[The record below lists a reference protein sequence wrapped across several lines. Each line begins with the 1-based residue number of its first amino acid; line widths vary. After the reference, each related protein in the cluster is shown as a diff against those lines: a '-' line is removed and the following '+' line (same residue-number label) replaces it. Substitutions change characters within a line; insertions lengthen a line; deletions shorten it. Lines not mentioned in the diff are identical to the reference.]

1 MSSPP
6 QKANRR
12 APQASA
18 PPTLSH
24 TPASSATAAASAAA
38 SATASATPMQATPSS
53 LRSPTVSQPFIYPMR
68 SAVSIKPLKND
79 LSTSH
84 PPDAPISAAKSA
96 SRPASAEGPKS
107 SPTKFPTFKPPPSA
121 PHASH
126 QAHHPEEVHNA
137 TDPATAD
144 ITVPVNKDESLCDH
158 PEHLTTT
165 RFEHVKTDE
174 GHMILTGRGGK
185 LARCEDEP
193 IHIPGAIQSFGCM
206 IVVRISPDGE
216 MLVRQASENS
226 AAILGMS
233 PSYLFSLPTFLDL
246 FDDDQADLLWDNI
259 DTLDQSSQD
268 LAESGPTVFQ
278 LRGYD
283 MASYDERVSRG
294 VQRNRWNAW
303 CGAHIPDRRNDGQA
317 ELTVVLEF
325 ELVDD
330 LTNPISTS
338 SPPAT
343 PLDDRESHS
352 GNGPG
357 LGLAA
362 GWIRP
367 GQPTSSRQ
375 DSSPVTIGTVLS
387 SSNAS
392 SVGPRAGLE
401 GLAYTPSPN
410 ELHESTHT
418 IHKPLKALSR
428 MRRNA
433 EIKSQTRS
441 RRPAVLPNAG
451 GADGTGGILDLFGIL
466 SQVNDQLAAQS
477 DLNEFLKVLVGII
490 RDITLFSRVM
500 IYQFDEAWNGQ
511 VVCELVDWNDSHDL
525 YRGLHFP
532 ATDIPA
538 QARAL
543 YKINKVR
550 LLYDRD
556 QPTARM
562 ICRDQADLDFPVD
575 MTHAFIRAMSP
586 IHIKYLTNMGVR
598 SSMSVSIT
606 AFGELWGLI
615 SLHNYGAHGKRVS
628 FPIRQLLRL
637 IGESVSSN
645 IERLSYT
652 RRLSAR
658 KLINTL
664 PTDQNPS
671 GYIIS
676 NAEDLLTLF
685 DADYGVIAVGN
696 EAKILGPLNASQE
709 VLAVTEFLRLKKFEH
724 LVTSQDVHRDFP
736 DMVLSTGLHVIA
748 GLLVVP
754 LSGSG
759 VDFIAFLRK
768 AQLRHVNWAGKPFK
782 EGKEG
787 EAILEPRKSFK
798 VWSETVE
805 GTCRAWK
812 DEELETASVLCLV
825 YGKFISVWRQRE
837 QALHYNQLNRLLL
850 SNASHEV
857 RTPLNHIINYLEL
870 ALDSKLD
877 EDTRENLSKS
887 HLASKSLLFVIN
899 DLLDLTKQEIGN
911 ELFLQE
917 PFDLAATVRE
927 AVEMHE
933 WEAKRRKID
942 FSVTT
947 NPDVCLVL
955 GDKNRVRQ
963 VITNTVTNSVK
974 YTRAGQIIV
983 SMRKRNEDE
992 READLP
998 DGCDMEVELVV
1009 SDTGEGIPQEKLE
1022 VIFREFEQV
1031 ESVIAQPG
1039 RQDLS
1044 EPEGSEA
1051 SLLRT
1056 EPSDSGLGLGL
1067 AIVARVVKN
1076 LGGQL
1081 RVDSQVGEGTSFTY
1095 YIPFCSAE
1103 TTTPTEMPPIG
1114 SSGGSGTKRSS
1125 DTISMRRSTSMGSGS
1140 ASSAGRSEIDSL
1152 VEAIQ
1157 QSVLRDQATS
1167 EDVVARR
1174 RTAEGVSPG
1183 LIHGSKIVSAGSI
1196 HRPEYA
1202 AQRTRSFDSGSHP
1215 VEGSGIPV
1223 RSVKINP
1230 QALDANDRAD
1240 RRPAS
1245 SSAFLL
1251 SATTHARPVK
1261 PSHTSAAES
1270 FKAEV
1275 EQRFRDK
1282 VPQLAQATLPVDASK
1297 LRSCQMADK
1306 EATVS
1311 PTTRAKSGVEAPQ
1324 NEAVSPDCGDVRMA
1338 KRSSD
1343 ERRGSSSSSVA
1354 KRRLAVMRG
1363 LHKAPGGRG
1372 EKIAPLRV
1380 LVVEDDPINRMILK
1394 KRLGLDGHTTL
1405 LAVNGEEGVRQ
1416 FEQDAKEIDVIL
1428 MDLQMPICNGQEAC
1442 IRIRDLEHKW
1452 AERGEQADRP
1462 ASQILNGRVPILAV
1476 SATLVPQM
1484 RQEMVDIGMDGWL
1497 LKPIDFARLG
1507 ALLKGLLHPED
1518 RVANH
1523 WRSGYV
1529 WEKGG
1534 WLSEPA
1540 QRSVLVAP
1548 SAVSEMIGHSSSNA
1562 SNANPLSPPL
1572 SSPSA

>member
-1 MSSPP
+1 MGQMKVPGNEE
-6 QKANRR
+6 KD
-12 APQASA
+12 
-18 PPTLSH
+18 
-24 TPASSATAAASAAA
+24 
-38 SATASATPMQATPSS
+38 
-53 LRSPTVSQPFIYPMR
+53 LR
-68 SAVSIKPLKND
+68 
-79 LSTSH
+79 
-84 PPDAPISAAKSA
+84 
-96 SRPASAEGPKS
+96 
-107 SPTKFPTFKPPPSA
+107 
-121 PHASH
+121 
-126 QAHHPEEVHNA
+126 
-137 TDPATAD
+137 
-144 ITVPVNKDESLCDH
+144 DH
-158 PEHLTTT
+158 LEQLTTT
-165 RFEHVKTDE
+165 RFEYVKTAE

-193 IHIPGAIQSFGCM
+193 IHIPGAVQSFGCM
-206 IVVRISPDGE
+206 IVVRISPEGE
-216 MLVRQASENS
+216 MVVRQASENS
-226 AAILGMS
+226 TEILGLS
-233 PSYLFSLPTFLDL
+233 PPYLFSLPTFLDIL
-246 FDDDQADLLWDNI
+246 DDEQADLLWDNI
-259 DTLDQSSQD
+259 DSLDQSSQD
-268 LAESGPTVFQ
+268 LAETGPCVFQ
-278 LRGYD
+278 LRGYN
-283 MASYDERVSRG
+283 MANYDERVKNG
-294 VQRNRWNAW
+294 AQRIPWNAW
-303 CGAHIPDRRNDGQA
+303 CGAHIPDRRNDGEG
-317 ELTVVLEF
+317 ELTVILEF

-330 LTNPISTS
+330 VTNPISTF
-338 SPPAT
+338 SPPTT
-343 PLDDRESHS
+343 PINDIDKETH
-352 GNGPG
+352 GGPG

-362 GWIRP
+362 GWAGP
-367 GQPTSSRQ
+367 HASTNSASGSQ
-375 DSSPVTIGTVLS
+375 SPSISIGTVHSSGS
-387 SSNAS
+387 SSTTLRDK
-392 SVGPRAGLE
+392 GPGSGLE
-401 GLAYTPSPN
+401 GLAYTPSPD
-410 ELHESTHT
+410 ELRESTLAV
-418 IHKPLKALSR
+418 HKPLKALSR

-433 EIKSQTRS
+433 ETKQQTRS
-441 RRPAVLPNAG
+441 RRPAVLPSTGGGDGAG
-451 GADGTGGILDLFGIL
+451 GMLDLFGIL
-466 SQVNDQLAAQS
+466 SQVNDQLSAQK
-477 DLNEFLKVLVGII
+477 DLNEFLKVLVGIV

-556 QPTARM
+556 QPTSR
-562 ICRDQADLDFPVD
+562 IVCRDQADLDFPVD

-586 IHIKYLTNMGVR
+586 IHIKYLANMGVR

-685 DADYGVIAVGN
+685 DADYGVIAIGN

-709 VLAVTEFLRLKKFEH
+709 VLAVTEYLRLKKFEH
-724 LVTSQDVHRDFP
+724 LVTSQDVRRDFP
-736 DMVLSTGLHVIA
+736 DMVTHTGLHVIA
-748 GLLVVP
+748 GLLLVP

-768 AQLRHVNWAGKPFK
+768 TQLRHVNWAGKPFK
-782 EGKEG
+782 DGKEG
-787 EAILEPRKSFK
+787 QAALEPRKSFK

-877 EDTRENLSKS
+877 DDTRENLSKS
-887 HLASKSLLFVIN
+887 HMASKSLLFVIN

-942 FSVTT
+942 FQVSTQ
-947 NPDVCLVL
+947 PEVCLVL

-974 YTRAGQIIV
+974 YTREGQITV
-983 SMRKRNEDE
+983 SMRKLAEDE
-992 READLP
+992 RESELP
-998 DGCDMEVELVV
+998 PGCDMEVELTVK
-1009 SDTGEGIPQEKLE
+1009 DTGEGIPQEKLE

-1039 RQDLS
+1039 RQDAA
-1044 EPEGSEA
+1044 EAEGSEVS
-1051 SLLRT
+1051 SLVRT
-1056 EPSDSGLGLGL
+1056 DQSDSGLGLGL

-1081 RVDSQVGEGTSFTY
+1081 RVDSLVGEGTTFTY

-1103 TTTPTEMPPIG
+1103 STTPTEMPPVG
-1114 SSGGSGTKRSS
+1114 SVGASGGGSGGSATKRSS
-1125 DTISMRRSTSMGSGS
+1125 DTVSMRRSNSIGSGS

-1152 VEAIQ
+1152 VEAIGQ
-1157 QSVLRDQATS
+1157 PVLRDQGHIEDATQQ
-1167 EDVVARR
+1167 RR
-1174 RTAEGVSPG
+1174 NAEGASPSVSNGP
-1183 LIHGSKIVSAGSI
+1183 KNVSAG
-1196 HRPEYA
+1196 RPA
-1202 AQRTRSFDSGSHP
+1202 ISSRRSHSFDSGSHF
-1215 VEGSGIPV
+1215 VEGSGVPV
-1223 RSVKINP
+1223 RSVKIDP
-1230 QALDANDRAD
+1230 QGLDMNDRAD
-1240 RRPAS
+1240 RRPQT
-1245 SSAFLL
+1245 SAFLS
-1251 SATTHARPVK
+1251 SATATARPAR
-1261 PSHTSAAES
+1261 HDMSAAQS

-1275 EQRFRDK
+1275 EHRARENI
-1282 VPQLAQATLPVDASK
+1282 PHLAADSLPLQSRQHSSAGPDGAS
-1297 LRSCQMADK
+1297 
-1306 EATVS
+1306 TPVS
-1311 PTTRAKSGVEAPQ
+1311 PRTPAKDNLKTPPAEPR
-1324 NEAVSPDCGDVRMA
+1324 SPDSEDLQNSPQPSG
-1338 KRSSD
+1338 
-1343 ERRGSSSSSVA
+1343 ERRASSSSNAA
-1354 KRRLAVMRG
+1354 KRRMAVMRG
-1363 LHKAPGGRG
+1363 LHKTPGPRS

-1442 IRIRDLEHKW
+1442 IRIRELEKKW
-1452 AERGEQADRP
+1452 EETGEKADRP
-1462 ASQILNGRVPILAV
+1462 ASQVLNGRVPILAV

-1484 RQEMVDIGMDGWL
+1484 RKEMVDIGMDGWI
-1497 LKPIDFARLG
+1497 LKPIDVARLS

-1523 WRSGYV
+1523 WKPGYV

-1540 QRSVLVAP
+1540 QRSVPVVTGSI
-1548 SAVSEMIGHSSSNA
+1548 SAATASA
-1562 SNANPLSPPL
+1562 SNATANDANTAETPSSDDLST
-1572 SSPSA
+1572 PSA

>member
-6 QKANRR
+6 NR
-12 APQASA
+12 AMPPSA
-18 PPTLSH
+18 PPLASYS
-24 TPASSATAAASAAA
+24 SSANASNQ
-38 SATASATPMQATPSS
+38 SPS
-53 LRSPTVSQPFIYPMR
+53 LTRSPTVSQPFIYPMR
-68 SAVSIKPLKND
+68 SAVSLKQPQREG
-79 LSTSH
+79 STSQDRAE
-84 PPDAPISAAKSA
+84 PTTPSALASP
-96 SRPASAEGPKS
+96 SRPPSADGPKS
-107 SPTKFPTFKPPPSA
+107 SASDIIHEGRNRPEDVDR
-121 PHASH
+121 HADRAMA
-126 QAHHPEEVHNA
+126 QMK
-137 TDPATAD
+137 
-144 ITVPVNKDESLCDH
+144 VPGNQEMDLRDH
-158 PEHLTTT
+158 LEQLTST
-165 RFEHVKTDE
+165 RFEYVKTAE
-174 GHMILTGRGGK
+174 GHMILTGRRGK

-193 IHIPGAIQSFGCM
+193 IHTPGAVQSFGCM
-206 IVVRISPDGE
+206 IVVRISPQGE
-216 MLVRQASENS
+216 MVVRQASENS
-226 AAILGMS
+226 SDILGVS
-233 PSYLFSLPTFLDL
+233 PLYLFSLPTFLDIL
-246 FDDDQADLLWDNI
+246 DEDQADLLWDNI
-259 DTLDQSSQD
+259 DSLDQSSQD
-268 LAESGPTVFQ
+268 LAETGPTVFQ
-278 LRGYD
+278 LSGYN
-283 MASYDERVSRG
+283 MARYDQRVAKG
-294 VQRNRWNAW
+294 AQRTSWNAW
-303 CGAHIPDRRNDGQA
+303 CGAHIPDRRNDAEG
-317 ELTVVLEF
+317 ELTVILEF

-330 LTNPISTS
+330 LQNPISTFSPPS
-338 SPPAT
+338 SPAADPDCSNGRITQQQSDSTASGAESPSISIAT
-343 PLDDRESHS
+343 LHS
-352 GNGPG
+352 SG
-357 LGLAA
+357 
-362 GWIRP
+362 
-367 GQPTSSRQ
+367 
-375 DSSPVTIGTVLS
+375 S
-387 SSNAS
+387 SSTTLRDI
-392 SVGPRAGLE
+392 GPRAGLD
-401 GLAYTPSPN
+401 GLASTPSPE
-410 ELHESTHT
+410 ELRESTLA

-433 EIKSQTRS
+433 ETKSRMRS
-441 RRPAVLPNAG
+441 RRPAVLPSTG
-451 GADGTGGILDLFGIL
+451 GGDGTGGMIDMFGIL
-466 SQVNDQLAAQS
+466 SQVNDQLAAQK
-477 DLNEFLKVLVGII
+477 DLNEFLKVLVGIV
-490 RDITLFSRVM
+490 RDVTLFSRVM

-511 VVCELVDWNDSHDL
+511 VVSELVDWNDSHDL

-562 ICRDQADLDFPVD
+562 VCRDQADLDFPLD

-586 IHIKYLTNMGVR
+586 IHIKYLANMGVR

-628 FPIRQLLRL
+628 FPIRQLMRL

-685 DADYGVIAVGN
+685 DADYGVIAIGN

-709 VLAVTEFLRLKKFEH
+709 VLAVTEYLRLKKFEH
-724 LVTSQDVHRDFP
+724 LITSQDVRRDFP

-748 GLLVVP
+748 GLLLVP

-787 EAILEPRKSFK
+787 QAALEPRKSFK
-798 VWSETVE
+798 IWSETVE

-877 EDTRENLSKS
+877 DDTRENLSKS
-887 HLASKSLLFVIN
+887 HVASKSLLFVIN
-899 DLLDLTKQEIGN
+899 DLLDLTKQEIGQ

-942 FSVTT
+942 FTVTT
-947 NPDVCLVL
+947 EPQVCLVL

-974 YTRAGQIIV
+974 YTREGQITV
-983 SMRKRNEDE
+983 SMRKRSEEE
-992 READLP
+992 RDTDLP
-998 DGCDMEVELVV
+998 PSCDMEVELMVK
-1009 SDTGEGIPQEKLE
+1009 DTGEGIPQEKLE

-1039 RQDLS
+1039 RQDPTV
-1044 EPEGSEA
+1044 EVEGSEA
-1051 SLLRT
+1051 SSIIRT
-1056 EPSDSGLGLGL
+1056 DQSDSGLGLGL

-1081 RVDSQVGEGTSFTY
+1081 RVDSLVSEGTTFTY
-1095 YIPFCSAE
+1095 YIPFYSAE
-1103 TTTPTEMPPIG
+1103 TTTPTEVPPRG
-1114 SSGGSGTKRSS
+1114 GGSGGNATKRGS
-1125 DTISMRRSTSMGSGS
+1125 DTISMRRSSSVDSGS
-1140 ASSAGRSEIDSL
+1140 ASSAAGKSEIESL

-1157 QSVLRDQATS
+1157 QPVLRDQGYIEEATQQ
-1167 EDVVARR
+1167 RR
-1174 RTAEGVSPG
+1174 NADSVSPVLSDG
-1183 LIHGSKIVSAGSI
+1183 LKNVTVGHS
-1196 HRPEYA
+1196 RPGMPSN
-1202 AQRTRSFDSGSHP
+1202 RSHSFDSGSHP
-1215 VEGSGIPV
+1215 VEGSGVPV
-1223 RSVKINP
+1223 RSVKIEP
-1230 QALDANDRAD
+1230 QCLDVNDRAN
-1240 RRPAS
+1240 RRPS
-1245 SSAFLL
+1245 RSAYTA
-1251 SATTHARPVK
+1251 SATTSARPIRN
-1261 PSHTSAAES
+1261 STSAAES

-1275 EQRFRDK
+1275 EQRARQN
-1282 VPQLAQATLPVDASK
+1282 VPQLANDALPLNSRQQSSEVTQGAQPASAS
-1297 LRSCQMADK
+1297 LSI
-1306 EATVS
+1306 S
-1311 PTTRAKSGVEAPQ
+1311 PRTPAKDHLKTPPSA
-1324 NEAVSPDCGDVRMA
+1324 AHSPDAEDPHSPSHAR
-1338 KRSSD
+1338 
-1343 ERRGSSSSSVA
+1343 ERRTSSSSNAA
-1354 KRRLAVMRG
+1354 KRRMAVMRG
-1363 LHKAPGGRG
+1363 LHKTPNHRA
-1372 EKIAPLRV
+1372 EMIAPLRV

-1405 LAVNGEEGVRQ
+1405 FAVNGEEGVRQ

-1442 IRIRDLEHKW
+1442 IRIRELEKKW
-1452 AERGEQADRP
+1452 AESGEYADRP
-1462 ASQILNGRVPILAV
+1462 ASHVLNGRVPILAV

-1484 RQEMVDIGMDGWL
+1484 REEMVDIGMDGWI
-1497 LKPIDFARLG
+1497 LKPIDFARLS

-1523 WRSGYV
+1523 WKQGYV

-1540 QRSVLVAP
+1540 QRSVPISTASISAATASA
-1548 SAVSEMIGHSSSNA
+1548 SAVTQNHNNNINNNNNNESSNQPVPP
-1562 SNANPLSPPL
+1562 SEPLSPP
-1572 SSPSA
+1572 SA

>member
-1 MSSPP
+1 
-6 QKANRR
+6 
-12 APQASA
+12 
-18 PPTLSH
+18 
-24 TPASSATAAASAAA
+24 
-38 SATASATPMQATPSS
+38 MQATPSS
-53 LRSPTVSQPFIYPMR
+53 VRSPTVSQPFIYPMR
-68 SAVSIKPLKND
+68 SAVSIKQPKAEVP
-79 LSTSH
+79 SSSQ
-84 PPDAPISAAKSA
+84 PPDPAIPTARIA
-96 SRPASAEGPKS
+96 SRPASADSTKS
-107 SPTKFPTFKPPPSA
+107 PPSN
-121 PHASH
+121 PDIIHEGRNR
-126 QAHHPEEVHNA
+126 PEDV
-137 TDPATAD
+137 DKDAD
-144 ITVPVNKDESLCDH
+144 RAMAQMKVPGNEDVDLRDH
-158 PEHLTTT
+158 LEQLTTT
-165 RFEHVKTDE
+165 RFEYVKTDE

-193 IHIPGAIQSFGCM
+193 IHIPGAVQSFGCM
-206 IVVRISPDGE
+206 VVVRISPDGE
-216 MLVRQASENS
+216 MIVRQASENS
-226 AAILGMS
+226 IDILGVS
-233 PSYLFSLPTFLDL
+233 PSYLFSLPTFLDIL
-246 FDDDQADLLWDNI
+246 DEDQADLLWDNI
-259 DTLDQSSQD
+259 DSLDQSSQD

-278 LRGYD
+278 LRGYN
-283 MASYDERVSRG
+283 MAGYDERIAQGS
-294 VQRNRWNAW
+294 QRSRWNAW
-303 CGAHIPDRRNDGQA
+303 CGAHIPDRRNDGEG

-330 LTNPISTS
+330 LDNPISTF
-338 SPPAT
+338 SPPTT
-343 PLDDRESHS
+343 PLDDRDRES

-362 GWIRP
+362 GWNRP
-367 GQPTSSRQ
+367 AAAASSGAE
-375 DSSPVTIGTVLS
+375 SPSISIGTLYS
-387 SSNAS
+387 SSS
-392 SVGPRAGLE
+392 SSTSATARDAGPRRGLE
-401 GLAYTPSPN
+401 GLAYTPSQD
-410 ELHESTHT
+410 ELRESTHAV
-418 IHKPLKALSR
+418 HKPLKALSR

-441 RRPAVLPNAG
+441 RRPAVLPSAG
-451 GADGTGGILDLFGIL
+451 GGDGTGGMLDLFGIL
-466 SQVNDQLAAQS
+466 SQVNDQLAAQK

-556 QPTARM
+556 SPTARM
-562 ICRDQADLDFPVD
+562 VCRDQADLDFPVD
-575 MTHAFIRAMSP
+575 MTHALIRAMSP
-586 IHIKYLTNMGVR
+586 IHIKYLANMGVR

-709 VLAVTEFLRLKKFEH
+709 VLAVTEYLRLKKFEH
-724 LVTSQDVHRDFP
+724 LVTSQDVRRDFP

-787 EAILEPRKSFK
+787 DAALEPRKSFK

-877 EDTRENLSKS
+877 DDTRENLSKS
-887 HLASKSLLFVIN
+887 HIASKSLLFVIN

-911 ELFLQE
+911 ELLLQE

-942 FSVTT
+942 FSVSTD
-947 NPDVCLVL
+947 PEVCMVL

-974 YTRAGQIIV
+974 YTREGQITV
-983 SMRKRNEDE
+983 TMRKRSDDE

-998 DGCDMEVELVV
+998 PGCDMEVELVV
-1009 SDTGEGIPQEKLE
+1009 GDTGEGIPQEKLE

-1039 RQDLS
+1039 RQDAL
-1044 EPEGSEA
+1044 EPEGSES
-1051 SLLRT
+1051 SLVRT
-1056 EPSDSGLGLGL
+1056 EPSDGGLGLGL

-1081 RVDSQVGEGTSFTY
+1081 RVDSQVGEGTTFTY

-1103 TTTPTEMPPIG
+1103 TTTPTEMPAVAG
-1114 SSGGSGTKRSS
+1114 SGASGTKRSS
-1125 DTISMRRSTSMGSGS
+1125 DTVSMRRSASIGSGS
-1140 ASSAGRSEIDSL
+1140 ASSAGKSEIDSL

-1157 QSVLRDQATS
+1157 QPVLRDQGVIEDATQQRRNADGTS
-1167 EDVVARR
+1167 PIYNGPRNVAAGPR
-1174 RTAEGVSPG
+1174 PG
-1183 LIHGSKIVSAGSI
+1183 IAS
-1196 HRPEYA
+1196 
-1202 AQRTRSFDSGSHP
+1202 QRTRSFDSGSHF

-1223 RSVKINP
+1223 RSVKIDP
-1230 QALDANDRAD
+1230 QALDVNDRAD
-1240 RRPAS
+1240 RRPPAT
-1245 SSAFLL
+1245 SAFMS
-1251 SATTHARPVK
+1251 SATTHARPARS
-1261 PSHTSAAES
+1261 SHTSDAES

-1275 EQRFRDK
+1275 EQRARENVPTLDQDTFR
-1282 VPQLAQATLPVDASK
+1282 LNAGK
-1297 LRSCQMADK
+1297 LRSGQSGAAATTTAAYDNESSDSPVSPRTVAKDDASASHTEATTPESDDTQNANHK
-1306 EATVS
+1306 EA
-1311 PTTRAKSGVEAPQ
+1311 
-1324 NEAVSPDCGDVRMA
+1324 
-1338 KRSSD
+1338 
-1343 ERRGSSSSSVA
+1343 RRGSSSSTA
-1354 KRRLAVMRG
+1354 ARRRMAVMRG
-1363 LHKAPGGRG
+1363 LHKAPGGRSG

-1394 KRLGLDGHTTL
+1394 KRLSIDGHTTL

-1442 IRIRDLEHKW
+1442 IRIRELERKW
-1452 AERGEQADRP
+1452 AEAGERADRP
-1462 ASQILNGRVPILAV
+1462 ASQVLNGRVPILAV

-1518 RVANH
+1518 RAANH
-1523 WRSGYV
+1523 WRQGYV

-1540 QRSVLVAP
+1540 QRDVVVAVGGQEVSEP
-1548 SAVSEMIGHSSSNA
+1548 SA
-1562 SNANPLSPPL
+1562 
-1572 SSPSA
+1572 

>member
-1 MSSPP
+1 
-6 QKANRR
+6 
-12 APQASA
+12 
-18 PPTLSH
+18 
-24 TPASSATAAASAAA
+24 
-38 SATASATPMQATPSS
+38 
-53 LRSPTVSQPFIYPMR
+53 MR
-68 SAVSIKPLKND
+68 SAVSLKQPLREANTTHD
-79 LSTSH
+79 LADTPALGAAATATAAATAAAAATS
-84 PPDAPISAAKSA
+84 
-96 SRPASAEGPKS
+96 R
-107 SPTKFPTFKPPPSA
+107 PPSA
-121 PHASH
+121 DGPKLPTPKTDIIHDGRNRPQDVDKAADRAMG
-126 QAHHPEEVHNA
+126 QMKVPGNEE
-137 TDPATAD
+137 
-144 ITVPVNKDESLCDH
+144 KDLRDH
-158 PEHLTTT
+158 LEQLTTT
-165 RFEHVKTDE
+165 RFEYVKTAE

-193 IHIPGAIQSFGCM
+193 IHIPGAVQSFGCM

-216 MLVRQASENS
+216 MVVRQASENS
-226 AAILGMS
+226 ADILGLS
-233 PSYLFSLPTFLDL
+233 PPYLFSLPTFLDVL
-246 FDDDQADLLWDNI
+246 DDDQADLLWDNI
-259 DTLDQSSQD
+259 DSLDQSSQD
-268 LAESGPTVFQ
+268 LAETGPTVFQ

-283 MASYDERVSRG
+283 MASYDERLSQG
-294 VQRNRWNAW
+294 VQRKRWNAW
-303 CGAHIPDRRNDGQA
+303 CGAHIPDRRNDGDG
-317 ELTVVLEF
+317 ELTVILEF

-330 LTNPISTS
+330 VANPISTF
-338 SPPAT
+338 SPPTT
-343 PLDDRESHS
+343 PIDDASSS
-352 GNGPG
+352 GGPG

-362 GWIRP
+362 GWDRS
-367 GQPTSSRQ
+367 QKSSSASR
-375 DSSPVTIGTVLS
+375 SESPSVSIGTVPSSAS
-387 SSNAS
+387 SSS
-392 SVGPRAGLE
+392 TMRDPGPRSGLE
-401 GLAYTPSPN
+401 GLAYTPTPE
-410 ELHESTHT
+410 ELRESTLAV
-418 IHKPLKALSR
+418 HKPLKALSR

-433 EIKSQTRS
+433 EAGQQTRS
-441 RRPAVLPNAG
+441 RRPAVLPSTG
-451 GADGTGGILDLFGIL
+451 GGDGTGGMLDMFGIL
-466 SQVNDQLAAQS
+466 SQVNDQLAAQK
-477 DLNEFLKVLVGII
+477 DLNEFLKVLVGIV

-500 IYQFDEAWNGQ
+500 IYQFDENWNGQ

-562 ICRDQADLDFPVD
+562 VCRDQADLDFPVD

-586 IHIKYLTNMGVR
+586 IHIKYLGNMGVR

-628 FPIRQLLRL
+628 FPIRQLMRL

-685 DADYGVIAVGN
+685 DADYGVIAIGN

-709 VLAVTEFLRLKKFEH
+709 VLAVTEYLRLKKFEH
-724 LVTSQDVHRDFP
+724 LVTSQDVRRDFP
-736 DMVLSTGLHVIA
+736 DMVLSTGLQVIA
-748 GLLVVP
+748 GLLLVP

-787 EAILEPRKSFK
+787 DAALEPRKSFK

-877 EDTRENLSKS
+877 DDTRENLSKS
-887 HLASKSLLFVIN
+887 HMASKSLLFVIN

-947 NPDVCLVL
+947 DPEVCLVL

-974 YTRAGQIIV
+974 YTREGQIAI
-983 SMRKRNEDE
+983 SMRKRPEEE
-992 READLP
+992 REGDLP
-998 DGCDMEVELVV
+998 PGCDMEVELMVK
-1009 SDTGEGIPQEKLE
+1009 DTGEGIPQEKLE

-1039 RQDLS
+1039 RQDAV

-1051 SLLRT
+1051 SSLVRT
-1056 EPSDSGLGLGL
+1056 DQSDTGLGLGL

-1081 RVDSQVGEGTSFTY
+1081 RVDSLVNEGTTFTY

-1103 TTTPTEMPPIG
+1103 TTTPTEMPPPTG
-1114 SSGGSGTKRSS
+1114 SGGSGTKRGS
-1125 DTISMRRSTSMGSGS
+1125 DTISMRRSNSIGSGS
-1140 ASSAGRSEIDSL
+1140 ASSAGKSEIDSL

-1157 QSVLRDQATS
+1157 QPFLRDQGHI
-1167 EDVVARR
+1167 EDVTQQRR
-1174 RTAEGVSPG
+1174 NAEGFSPG
-1183 LIHGSKIVSAGSI
+1183 VSGGPKNVSAASSRPGMPS
-1196 HRPEYA
+1196 HRSH
-1202 AQRTRSFDSGSHP
+1202 SFDSGSHP
-1215 VEGSGIPV
+1215 VEGSGVPV
-1223 RSVKINP
+1223 RSVKIDP

-1240 RRPAS
+1240 RRPS
-1245 SSAFLL
+1245 GSAFLQ
-1251 SATTHARPVK
+1251 SATTHARAPR
-1261 PSHTSAAES
+1261 HTMSAAES

-1275 EQRFRDK
+1275 EHRAREN
-1282 VPQLAQATLPVDASK
+1282 VPHLAQEALPLNSRSQSSSGGADAGSVP
-1297 LRSCQMADK
+1297 
-1306 EATVS
+1306 VS
-1311 PTTRAKSGVEAPQ
+1311 PGTPARGSLHVPPTDAQSPGSDDLQ
-1324 NEAVSPDCGDVRMA
+1324 NMPHTS
-1338 KRSSD
+1338 
-1343 ERRGSSSSSVA
+1343 ERRASSSSNAA
-1354 KRRLAVMRG
+1354 KRRMAVIRG
-1363 LHKAPGGRG
+1363 LHKAPTKSS

-1442 IRIRDLEHKW
+1442 IRIRELEKKW
-1452 AERGEQADRP
+1452 AEAGEQADRP
-1462 ASQILNGRVPILAV
+1462 ASQVLNGRVPILAV

-1484 RQEMVDIGMDGWL
+1484 RKEMVDIGMDGWI
-1497 LKPIDFARLG
+1497 LKPIDFARLS

-1518 RVANH
+1518 RIANH
-1523 WRSGYV
+1523 WKQGYV

-1540 QRSVLVAP
+1540 QRSVPVTSASVAGVKADASASAATANNLSSSAEQSTPQSEAVSTP
-1548 SAVSEMIGHSSSNA
+1548 SA
-1562 SNANPLSPPL
+1562 
-1572 SSPSA
+1572 

>member
-1 MSSPP
+1 
-6 QKANRR
+6 
-12 APQASA
+12 
-18 PPTLSH
+18 
-24 TPASSATAAASAAA
+24 
-38 SATASATPMQATPSS
+38 
-53 LRSPTVSQPFIYPMR
+53 MR
-68 SAVSIKPLKND
+68 SAVSLKQPNRD
-79 LSTSH
+79 ASTSQ
-84 PPDAPISAAKSA
+84 PPDSAALGAPPSRTSRSNSA
-96 SRPASAEGPKS
+96 DGPKPPDS
-107 SPTKFPTFKPPPSA
+107 KPDIIYEGRGRPEDVDK
-121 PHASH
+121 HADRAIG
-126 QAHHPEEVHNA
+126 QMK
-137 TDPATAD
+137 
-144 ITVPVNKDESLCDH
+144 VPGDEQKDLRDH
-158 PEHLTTT
+158 LEQLTTT
-165 RFEHVKTDE
+165 RFEYVKTAE

-193 IHIPGAIQSFGCM
+193 IHIPGAVQSFGCM
-206 IVVRISPDGE
+206 IVVRISPEGE
-216 MLVRQASENS
+216 MVVRQASEN
-226 AAILGMS
+226 AGDILGVS
-233 PSYLFSLPTFLDL
+233 PSYLFSLPTFLDIL
-246 FDDDQADLLWDNI
+246 DDQQAELLWDTI
-259 DTLDQSSQD
+259 DSLDQSSQD
-268 LAESGPTVFQ
+268 LAETGPSVFQ
-278 LRGYD
+278 LSGYD
-283 MASYDERVSRG
+283 MASYDERVVKG
-294 VQRNRWNAW
+294 AQRSQWTAW
-303 CGAHIPDRRNDGQA
+303 CGAHIPDRRNDGEG
-317 ELTVVLEF
+317 ELTVILEF
-325 ELVDD
+325 ELVVDEA
-330 LTNPISTS
+330 NPISTFS
-338 SPPAT
+338 PAT
-343 PLDDRESHS
+343 TPYDDRHREPT
-352 GNGPG
+352 GGPG
-357 LGLAA
+357 LGIAA
-362 GWIRP
+362 GLSRP
-367 GQPTSSRQ
+367 SH
-375 DSSPVTIGTVLS
+375 DSDPNSGAESPSISIGTVHSGNS
-387 SSNAS
+387 SSATLRD
-392 SVGPRAGLE
+392 PRAGLD
-401 GLAYTPSPN
+401 GLAYTPSAQ
-410 ELHESTHT
+410 ELRESTHAV
-418 IHKPLKALSR
+418 HKPLKALTR
-428 MRRNA
+428 MRRSA
-433 EIKSQTRS
+433 DTRSQARS
-441 RRPAVLPNAG
+441 RRPAVLPGTGAG
-451 GADGTGGILDLFGIL
+451 DGTAGMLDMFGIL
-466 SQVNDQLAAQS
+466 SQVNDQLAAQT
-477 DLNEFLKVLVGII
+477 DLNEFLKVLVGIV

-562 ICRDQADLDFPVD
+562 VCRDQADLDFPVD

-586 IHIKYLTNMGVR
+586 IHIKYLGNMGVR
-598 SSMSVSIT
+598 SSMSVSLT

-628 FPIRQLLRL
+628 FPIRQLMRL

-645 IERLSYT
+645 LERLSYT

-685 DADYGVIAVGN
+685 DADYGVIAIGN

-709 VLAVTEFLRLKKFEH
+709 VLAVTEYLRLKKFEH
-724 LVTSQDVHRDFP
+724 LVTSQDVRRDFP
-736 DMVLSTGLHVIA
+736 DMLLSTGLHVIA

-782 EGKEG
+782 ENMEG
-787 EAILEPRKSFK
+787 EAALEPRKSFK
-798 VWSETVE
+798 VWSEIVE

-947 NPDVCLVL
+947 DPELCLVL

-974 YTRAGQIIV
+974 YTREGQIIV

-998 DGCDMEVELVV
+998 PNCDMEVELVV
-1009 SDTGEGIPQEKLE
+1009 SDTGEGMTTEKLE

-1039 RQDLS
+1039 RQDQI
-1044 EPEGSEA
+1044 EAEGSEA
-1051 SLLRT
+1051 SLVRT
-1056 EPSDSGLGLGL
+1056 DQSDSGLGLGL

-1081 RVDSQVGEGTSFTY
+1081 RVDSQVGHGTTFTY

-1103 TTTPTEMPPIG
+1103 STTPTEVPAPTATTNG
-1114 SSGGSGTKRSS
+1114 APATKRSS
-1125 DTISMRRSTSMGSGS
+1125 DTVSMRRSNSIGSGS

-1157 QSVLRDQATS
+1157 QPVLRDQGHV
-1167 EDVVARR
+1167 EDVTQQR
-1174 RTAEGVSPG
+1174 RTAEGLSSGLTIGAKNVAAGQNRPG
-1183 LIHGSKIVSAGSI
+1183 MPSA
-1196 HRPEYA
+1196 
-1202 AQRTRSFDSGSHP
+1202 RTHSFDSGSHP

-1223 RSVKINP
+1223 RSVKIQP
-1230 QALDANDRAD
+1230 EALDAFDRAD
-1240 RRPAS
+1240 RRPATT
-1245 SSAFLL
+1245 SAFL
-1251 SATTHARPVK
+1251 SSSTTHARPAR
-1261 PSHTSAAES
+1261 SSNMSDAQS

-1275 EQRFRDK
+1275 EHRARAN
-1282 VPQLAQATLPVDASK
+1282 VPHLASDALPLHARQSCAGSANYKPSSPRTPGPGPSTSQAQAQEAHPQASSS
-1297 LRSCQMADK
+1297 LD
-1306 EATVS
+1306 
-1311 PTTRAKSGVEAPQ
+1311 APQ
-1324 NEAVSPDCGDVRMA
+1324 SDSPGSEDVSA
-1338 KRSSD
+1338 SD
-1343 ERRGSSSSSVA
+1343 RTSERRASSSSIAA
-1354 KRRLAVMRG
+1354 KRRMAVMRG
-1363 LHKAPGGRG
+1363 LHKSPGSRS
-1372 EKIAPLRV
+1372 EKISPLRV

-1394 KRLGLDGHTTL
+1394 KRLGLDGHTVL

-1442 IRIRDLEHKW
+1442 IRIRDLENQW
-1452 AERGEQADRP
+1452 AENGEQADRP
-1462 ASQILNGRVPILAV
+1462 AAQVLNGRVPILAV

-1484 RQEMVDIGMDGWL
+1484 RKEMVDIGMDGWI
-1497 LKPIDFARLG
+1497 LKPIDFARLSV
-1507 ALLKGLLHPED
+1507 LLKGLLHPED

-1523 WRSGYV
+1523 WKPGYV

-1540 QRSVLVAP
+1540 QRSVSVAASSFS
-1548 SAVSEMIGHSSSNA
+1548 SAKTASVTTENKTNSSSNQ
-1562 SNANPLSPPL
+1562 SWLPCETVN
-1572 SSPSA
+1572 SPSA

>member
-1 MSSPP
+1 MTSPP
-6 QKANRR
+6 ERVAL
-12 APQASA
+12 AA
-18 PPTLSH
+18 PPTANPSQ
-24 TPASSATAAASAAA
+24 SNAAFN
-38 SATASATPMQATPSS
+38 ATPSHT
-53 LRSPTVSQPFIYPMR
+53 RSPTVSKPFIYPMK
-68 SAVSIKPLKND
+68 SAVSLKQPHREGVA
-79 LSTSH
+79 SQEPM
-84 PPDAPISAAKSA
+84 PPCSPASVGGA
-96 SRPASAEGPKS
+96 SRPTSADGPKP
-107 SPTKFPTFKPPPSA
+107 PT
-121 PHASH
+121 
-126 QAHHPEEVHNA
+126 N
-137 TDPATAD
+137 D
-144 ITVPVNKDESLCDH
+144 ITHDGRNRPEDVDKEADDAMGRMKVPGNEDKDLRDH
-158 PEHLTTT
+158 LEQLTTT
-165 RFEHVKTDE
+165 RFEYVKTAE

-193 IHIPGAIQSFGCM
+193 IHIPGAVQSFGCM
-206 IVVRISPDGE
+206 LVVRISPDGD

-226 AAILGMS
+226 TQILGLS
-233 PSYLFSLPTFLDL
+233 PSYLFSLPTFLDVL
-246 FDDDQADLLWDNI
+246 DEDQADLLWDNI
-259 DTLDQSSQD
+259 DSLDQSSQD

-283 MASYDERVSRG
+283 MASYDERIKQG
-294 VQRNRWNAW
+294 AQRKLWSTW
-303 CGAHIPDRRNDGQA
+303 CGAHIPDRRKDGEG
-317 ELTVVLEF
+317 ELTVILEF

-330 LTNPISTS
+330 AKNPISTF
-338 SPPAT
+338 SPPTT
-343 PLDDRESHS
+343 PASEHDT
-352 GNGPG
+352 GAGPG

-362 GWIRP
+362 GWIP
-367 GQPTSSRQ
+367 SQPTSGSASGAQ
-375 DSSPVTIGTVLS
+375 SPPVSIATVRSNGTS
-387 SSNAS
+387 SSSTLRDIA
-392 SVGPRAGLE
+392 PRGLD
-401 GLAYTPSPN
+401 GLAYTPTPD
-410 ELHESTHT
+410 ELRESTLAV
-418 IHKPLKALSR
+418 HKPLKALSR

-433 EIKSQTRS
+433 EARQNTRS
-441 RRPAVLPNAG
+441 RRPAMLPSTAAGDGAG
-451 GADGTGGILDLFGIL
+451 GMVDMFGIL
-466 SQVNDQLAAQS
+466 SQVNDQLAAQK
-477 DLNEFLKVLVGII
+477 DLNEFLKVLVGIV

-556 QPTARM
+556 QPTSRM
-562 ICRDQADLDFPVD
+562 VCCDQADLDSPVD

-586 IHIKYLTNMGVR
+586 IHIKYLANMGVR

-709 VLAVTEFLRLKKFEH
+709 VLAVTEYLRLKKFQH
-724 LVTSQDVHRDFP
+724 LVTSQDVRRDFP

-782 EGKEG
+782 ESKEG
-787 EAILEPRKSFK
+787 DAILEPRKSFK

-805 GTCRAWK
+805 GTCRGWK

-877 EDTRENLSKS
+877 DDTRENLSKS
-887 HLASKSLLFVIN
+887 HMASKSLLFVIN

-911 ELFLQE
+911 ELLLQE

-947 NPDVCLVL
+947 DPEVCLVL

-974 YTRAGQIIV
+974 YTSEGQITV
-983 SMRKRNEDE
+983 SMRKRSEDE
-992 READLP
+992 RDSDLP
-998 DGCDMEVELVV
+998 PGCDTEVELMVR
-1009 SDTGEGIPQEKLE
+1009 DTGEGIPQEKLE

-1031 ESVIAQPG
+1031 ESVIALPG
-1039 RQDLS
+1039 RQESLES
-1044 EPEGSEA
+1044 EGSEA
-1051 SLLRT
+1051 DSLVRT
-1056 EPSDSGLGLGL
+1056 DQSDGGLGLGL

-1081 RVDSQVGEGTSFTY
+1081 RVDSVVGEGTTFTY
-1095 YIPFCSAE
+1095 FIPFCSAE
-1103 TTTPTEMPPIG
+1103 STTPTEMPPVALTG
-1114 SSGGSGTKRSS
+1114 SGGSGTKRGS
-1125 DTISMRRSTSMGSGS
+1125 DTISMRRSNSIDSGS
-1140 ASSAGRSEIDSL
+1140 ASSAGKSEIDSL

-1157 QSVLRDQATS
+1157 QPFLRDQNHI
-1167 EDVVARR
+1167 EDVTQQRR
-1174 RTAEGVSPG
+1174 AAEAQGYNDGPRNA
-1183 LIHGSKIVSAGSI
+1183 SAATRRPAIMS
-1196 HRPEYA
+1196 HRS
-1202 AQRTRSFDSGSHP
+1202 QSFDSGSHP
-1215 VEGSGIPV
+1215 VEGSGVPV
-1223 RSVKINP
+1223 RSVKIDP
-1230 QALDANDRAD
+1230 QRLDRNDRAD
-1240 RRPAS
+1240 RRPTN
-1245 SSAFLL
+1245 SAFLS
-1251 SATTHARPVK
+1251 SATASARPAK
-1261 PSHTSAAES
+1261 APTSTAES

-1275 EQRFRDK
+1275 EQRARGN
-1282 VPQLAQATLPVDASK
+1282 VPHLSEDALPSSARHSFSEDPV
-1297 LRSCQMADK
+1297 
-1306 EATVS
+1306 VS
-1311 PTTRAKSGVEAPQ
+1311 PGTP
-1324 NEAVSPDCGDVRMA
+1324 A
-1338 KRSSD
+1338 KRGSIDSPEPAQSPGSED
-1343 ERRGSSSSSVA
+1343 QQNSPHGSGERRASSSSTAA
-1354 KRRLAVMRG
+1354 KRRIAMMRG
-1363 LHKAPGGRG
+1363 LHKSPAQRG

-1416 FEQDAKEIDVIL
+1416 FEKDAKEIDVIL

-1442 IRIRDLEHKW
+1442 IRIRELEKKW
-1452 AERGEQADRP
+1452 ASGGEQADRP
-1462 ASQILNGRVPILAV
+1462 ASQVLNGRVPILAV
-1476 SATLVPQM
+1476 SATLVQSM
-1484 RQEMVDIGMDGWL
+1484 RQEMVEIGMDGWL

-1518 RVANH
+1518 RLANH
-1523 WRSGYV
+1523 WKQGYV

-1540 QRSVLVAP
+1540 QRSVPVAASSISAAAADATAAKSASNNGTAAAEAESSEASTPP
-1548 SAVSEMIGHSSSNA
+1548 SA
-1562 SNANPLSPPL
+1562 
-1572 SSPSA
+1572 

>member
-6 QKANRR
+6 ERGGSSRPGTATTST
-12 APQASA
+12 APTA
-18 PPTLSH
+18 PTLN
-24 TPASSATAAASAAA
+24 T
-38 SATASATPMQATPSS
+38 TPSS
-53 LRSPTVSQPFIYPMR
+53 VRSPTVSQPFIYPMR
-68 SAVSIKPLKND
+68 SAVSLKQPSRD
-79 LSTSH
+79 AATSQA
-84 PPDAPISAAKSA
+84 PDQVFSLNTPAASG
-96 SRPASAEGPKS
+96 SRPTSSDGP
-107 SPTKFPTFKPPPSA
+107 
-121 PHASH
+121 SH
-126 QAHHPEEVHNA
+126 QAKNSGSDIIHEGRNRPEDVDKA
-137 TDPATAD
+137 AD
-144 ITVPVNKDESLCDH
+144 AAMGRMRVPGNEDKDLRDH
-158 PEHLTTT
+158 LEQLTTT
-165 RFEHVKTDE
+165 RFEYVKTAE

-193 IHIPGAIQSFGCM
+193 IHIPGAVQSFGCM

-216 MLVRQASENS
+216 MVVRQASENS
-226 AAILGMS
+226 TEILGLS
-233 PSYLFSLPTFLDL
+233 PPYLFSLPTFLDIL
-246 FDDDQADLLWDNI
+246 DDDQADLLWDNI
-259 DTLDQSSQD
+259 DSLDQSSQD
-268 LAESGPTVFQ
+268 LVETGPTVFQ

-283 MASYDERVSRG
+283 MASYDERVTNG
-294 VQRNRWNAW
+294 AQRRTWNAW
-303 CGAHIPDRRNDGQA
+303 CGAHIPDRRNDGEG
-317 ELTVVLEF
+317 ELTVILEF

-330 LTNPISTS
+330 VDNPISTF
-338 SPPAT
+338 SPPTT
-343 PLDDRESHS
+343 PLDEREREQS
-352 GNGPG
+352 NGPG
-357 LGLAA
+357 LGLSA
-362 GWIRP
+362 GWTRAGSFSAAS
-367 GQPTSSRQ
+367 GQE
-375 DSSPVTIGTVLS
+375 SPSISIGTIHSSAS
-387 SSNAS
+387 SSTT
-392 SVGPRAGLE
+392 VRDKGPRDGLD
-401 GLAYTPSPN
+401 GLAYTPSAE
-410 ELHESTHT
+410 ELRESTRAVHR
-418 IHKPLKALSR
+418 PLKALSR
-428 MRRNA
+428 MRRQA
-433 EIKSQTRS
+433 ENKQNNRS
-441 RRPAVLPNAG
+441 RRPAVLPSTG
-451 GADGTGGILDLFGIL
+451 GGDGTGGMLDMFGIL
-466 SQVNDQLAAQS
+466 SQVNDQLSAQK
-477 DLNEFLKVLVGII
+477 DLNEFLKVLVGIV

-500 IYQFDEAWNGQ
+500 IYQFDESWNGQ

-556 QPTARM
+556 QPTARIM
-562 ICRDQADLDFPVD
+562 CRDQADLDFPID

-586 IHIKYLTNMGVR
+586 IHIKYLANMGVR

-628 FPIRQLLRL
+628 FPIRQLMRL

-685 DADYGVIAVGN
+685 DADYGVIAIGN

-709 VLAVTEFLRLKKFEH
+709 VLAVTEYLRLKKFEH
-724 LVTSQDVHRDFP
+724 LVTSQDVRRDFP

-748 GLLVVP
+748 GLLLVP

-768 AQLRHVNWAGKPFK
+768 TQLRHVNWAGKPFK

-787 EAILEPRKSFK
+787 QAALEPRKSFK

-877 EDTRENLSKS
+877 DDTRENLSKS

-927 AVEMHE
+927 AIEMHE
-933 WEAKRRKID
+933 WEAKRRRID
-942 FSVTT
+942 FSVSTD
-947 NPDVCLVL
+947 PEVCLVL

-963 VITNTVTNSVK
+963 IITNTVTNSVK
-974 YTRAGQIIV
+974 YTREGQITV
-983 SMRKRNEDE
+983 SMRKLIEDE
-992 READLP
+992 RETDLP
-998 DGCDMEVELVV
+998 NGCDMEVELVV

-1044 EPEGSEA
+1044 DLEGSEA
-1051 SLLRT
+1051 SLVRT
-1056 EPSDSGLGLGL
+1056 DQSDGGLGLGL

-1081 RVDSQVGEGTSFTY
+1081 RVDSSVGEGTTFTY

-1103 TTTPTEMPPIG
+1103 TTTPTEMPQTG
-1114 SSGGSGTKRSS
+1114 SGGSGASGTKRGS
-1125 DTISMRRSTSMGSGS
+1125 DSVSMRRANSIGSGS

-1157 QSVLRDQATS
+1157 QPVLRDQGTV
-1167 EDVVARR
+1167 EDVTQQR
-1174 RTAEGVSPG
+1174 RTAEGASSNVHNGPRN
-1183 LIHGSKIVSAGSI
+1183 VSAGTA
-1196 HRPEYA
+1196 RPGFGA
-1202 AQRTRSFDSGSHP
+1202 ARNHSFDSGTHP

-1223 RSVKINP
+1223 RSVKIDP
-1230 QALDANDRAD
+1230 QALDSNDRAD
-1240 RRPAS
+1240 RRPP
-1245 SSAFLL
+1245 SSAFMS
-1251 SATTHARPVK
+1251 SATTHARPAR
-1261 PSHTSAAES
+1261 SNLSAAES

-1275 EQRFRDK
+1275 EHRARENPPHIAGDALPFHAKQQRSAPVDEAPPSPRTPAK
-1282 VPQLAQATLPVDASK
+1282 NNLNVPQSEAESPGSEDTHASDHT
-1297 LRSCQMADK
+1297 A
-1306 EATVS
+1306 
-1311 PTTRAKSGVEAPQ
+1311 
-1324 NEAVSPDCGDVRMA
+1324 
-1338 KRSSD
+1338 
-1343 ERRGSSSSSVA
+1343 ERRASSSSTNAA
-1354 KRRLAVMRG
+1354 KRRMAVMRG
-1363 LHKAPGGRG
+1363 LHKTPGARS
-1372 EKIAPLRV
+1372 EKLAPLRV

-1442 IRIRDLEHKW
+1442 IRIRELEAKW
-1452 AERGEQADRP
+1452 AESGEHADRP
-1462 ASQILNGRVPILAV
+1462 AAQVLNGRVPILAV

-1484 RQEMVDIGMDGWL
+1484 RQEMVDIGMDGWI
-1497 LKPIDFARLG
+1497 LKPIDFARLN
-1507 ALLKGLLHPED
+1507 ALLKGLLQPED

-1523 WRSGYV
+1523 WKPGYS

-1540 QRSVLVAP
+1540 QRSVPIAASSVEEVSGANDVSASEEPSQQVDPP
-1548 SAVSEMIGHSSSNA
+1548 SA
-1562 SNANPLSPPL
+1562 
-1572 SSPSA
+1572 

>member
-6 QKANRR
+6 
-12 APQASA
+12 SSTA
-18 PPTLSH
+18 PPAP
-24 TPASSATAAASAAA
+24 PAAGSSRPPAASAAA
-38 SATASATPMQATPSS
+38 ALNATPSS
-53 LRSPTVSQPFIYPMR
+53 ARSPTVSQPFIYPMR
-68 SAVSIKPLKND
+68 SAVSLKQPNRD
-79 LSTSH
+79 ASTSQ
-84 PPDAPISAAKSA
+84 PLDPAALCAPTSSA
-96 SRPASAEGPKS
+96 SRPSSAGGP
-107 SPTKFPTFKPPPSA
+107 TPPDS
-121 PHASH
+121 ASH
-126 QAHHPEEVHNA
+126 IIHDGRNRPQDV
-137 TDPATAD
+137 DKDAD
-144 ITVPVNKDESLCDH
+144 RAMAQMKVPGNEQMDLRGHLEQ
-158 PEHLTTT
+158 LTTT
-165 RFEHVKTDE
+165 RFEYVKTDD

-193 IHIPGAIQSFGCM
+193 IHIPGAVQSFGCM
-206 IVVRISPDGE
+206 VVVRISPEGQ
-216 MLVRQASENS
+216 MVVRQVSENV
-226 AAILGMS
+226 ADILGVS

-246 FDDDQADLLWDNI
+246 CDEEQADLLWDNI
-259 DTLDQSSQD
+259 DSLDQSSQD
-268 LAESGPTVFQ
+268 LAETGPTVFQ

-283 MASYDERVSRG
+283 MAAYDERVTKG
-294 VQRNRWNAW
+294 TQRTRWSAW
-303 CGAHIPDRRNDGQA
+303 CGAHIPDRRNDGPG
-317 ELTVVLEF
+317 ELTVILEF
-325 ELVDD
+325 ELVVDEA
-330 LTNPISTS
+330 NPIATF
-338 SPPAT
+338 SPPTT
-343 PLDDRESHS
+343 PLYERSRETE
-352 GNGPG
+352 GGPG

-362 GWIRP
+362 GRQRP
-367 GQPTSSRQ
+367 SHSSG
-375 DSSPVTIGTVLS
+375 SSSGAESPSISIGTIHSAGS
-387 SSNAS
+387 SSTMRD
-392 SVGPRAGLE
+392 PRAGLE
-401 GLAYTPSPN
+401 GLAYTPSAE
-410 ELHESTHT
+410 ELRESTQSS
-418 IHKPLKALSR
+418 HKPLKALSR
-428 MRRNA
+428 MPRNA
-433 EIKSQTRS
+433 DTKAQTRS
-441 RRPAVLPNAG
+441 RRPAVLPSTG
-451 GADGTGGILDLFGIL
+451 GGDGTGGMLDMFGIL
-466 SQVNDQLAAQS
+466 SQVNDQLAAQK
-477 DLNEFLKVLVGII
+477 DLNEFLKVLVGIVH
-490 RDITLFSRVM
+490 DITLFSRVM

-562 ICRDQADLDFPVD
+562 VCRDQADLDFPVD

-586 IHIKYLTNMGVR
+586 IHIKYLGNMGVR

-628 FPIRQLLRL
+628 FPIRQLMRL

-685 DADYGVIAVGN
+685 DADYGVIAIGN

-709 VLAVTEFLRLKKFEH
+709 VLAVTEYLRLKKFEH
-724 LVTSQDVHRDFP
+724 LVTSQDVRRDFP
-736 DMVLSTGLHVIA
+736 DMFLSTGLQVIA
-748 GLLVVP
+748 GLLLVP

-782 EGKEG
+782 ENKEG
-787 EAILEPRKSFK
+787 EAALEPRKSFK

-899 DLLDLTKQEIGN
+899 DFLDLTKQEIGN

-917 PFDLAATVRE
+917 PFDLAAAVRE

-933 WEAKRRKID
+933 WEAKRRRID

-947 NPDVCLVL
+947 DPDVCLVL

-974 YTRAGQIIV
+974 YTREGQITV
-983 SMRKRNEDE
+983 TMRKRADDQ

-998 DGCDMEVELVV
+998 PGCDMEVELTV

-1039 RQDLS
+1039 RQDQS
-1044 EPEGSEA
+1044 EAGGSEA
-1051 SLLRT
+1051 SVVRT
-1056 EPSDSGLGLGL
+1056 DQSDSGLGLGL

-1081 RVDSQVGEGTSFTY
+1081 RVDSLVGEGITFTY

-1103 TTTPTEMPPIG
+1103 STTPTEMPPVT
-1114 SSGGSGTKRSS
+1114 SGDSGTKRSS
-1125 DTISMRRSTSMGSGS
+1125 DTISMRRSNSIGSGS

-1157 QSVLRDQATS
+1157 QPILRDQGHI
-1167 EDVVARR
+1167 EDVTQQRR
-1174 RTAEGVSPG
+1174 AAEGLSPG
-1183 LIHGSKIVSAGSI
+1183 ASSGPKGASAFGSQNRPGMPSA
-1196 HRPEYA
+1196 
-1202 AQRTRSFDSGSHP
+1202 RTRSFDSGTHP

-1223 RSVKINP
+1223 RSVKIQP
-1230 QALDANDRAD
+1230 QALDASDRAD
-1240 RRPAS
+1240 RRPP
-1245 SSAFLL
+1245 SSAFMS
-1251 SATTHARPVK
+1251 SATTHARPAR
-1261 PSHTSAAES
+1261 SDMSAAQS

-1275 EQRFRDK
+1275 EHRAREN
-1282 VPQLAQATLPVDASK
+1282 VPHLTQDALPFNARHSRSTSTNEPPASPRTVDAS
-1297 LRSCQMADK
+1297 
-1306 EATVS
+1306 
-1311 PTTRAKSGVEAPQ
+1311 
-1324 NEAVSPDCGDVRMA
+1324 
-1338 KRSSD
+1338 RSSGLD
-1343 ERRGSSSSSVA
+1343 VPQPEADSPGSEDTHGSNHGNERRASSSSTAA
-1354 KRRLAVMRG
+1354 KRRMAVMRG
-1363 LHKAPGGRG
+1363 LHKSPGART

-1442 IRIRDLEHKW
+1442 IRIRELEKKW
-1452 AERGEQADRP
+1452 SEDGQQADRP
-1462 ASQILNGRVPILAV
+1462 AAQVLNGRVPILAM

-1484 RQEMVDIGMDGWL
+1484 RQEMVDIGMDGWI

-1523 WRSGYV
+1523 WRQGYV

-1540 QRSVLVAP
+1540 QRSVPIAASSL
-1548 SAVSEMIGHSSSNA
+1548 SAKDAGASPITQNNHGNMNNNTSSSNQSA
-1562 SNANPLSPPL
+1562 LPSQPV

>member
-1 MSSPP
+1 
-6 QKANRR
+6 
-12 APQASA
+12 
-18 PPTLSH
+18 
-24 TPASSATAAASAAA
+24 
-38 SATASATPMQATPSS
+38 
-53 LRSPTVSQPFIYPMR
+53 MR
-68 SAVSIKPLKND
+68 SAVSLKQPQREGY
-79 LSTSH
+79 TSQDRAE
-84 PPDAPISAAKSA
+84 PTTPAAVA
-96 SRPASAEGPKS
+96 SGSR
-107 SPTKFPTFKPPPSA
+107 PPSA
-121 PHASH
+121 DGSGGSNSDIIHEGRNR
-126 QAHHPEEVHNA
+126 PEDV
-137 TDPATAD
+137 DRDAD
-144 ITVPVNKDESLCDH
+144 RAMGQMKVPGNEEKDLRDH
-158 PEHLTTT
+158 LEQLTTT
-165 RFEHVKTDE
+165 RFEYVKTAE

-193 IHIPGAIQSFGCM
+193 IHIPGAVQSFGCM
-206 IVVRISPDGE
+206 IVVRISPEGE
-216 MLVRQASENS
+216 MVVRQASENS
-226 AAILGMS
+226 ADILGVS
-233 PSYLFSLPTFLDL
+233 PPYLFSLPTLLDIL
-246 FDDDQADLLWDNI
+246 DEDQADLLWDNI
-259 DTLDQSSQD
+259 DSLDQSSQD
-268 LAESGPTVFQ
+268 LAETGPTVFQ

-283 MASYDERVSRG
+283 MARYDERVAKG
-294 VQRNRWNAW
+294 AQRTAWNAW
-303 CGAHIPDRRNDGQA
+303 CGAHIPDRRNDA
-317 ELTVVLEF
+317 ESELTVILEF
-325 ELVDD
+325 ELVEDVQ
-330 LTNPISTS
+330 NPISTF
-338 SPPAT
+338 SPPTSPAAD
-343 PLDDRESHS
+343 PESS
-352 GNGPG
+352 NGPG

-362 GWIRP
+362 GWRNTQ
-367 GQPTSSRQ
+367 QPS
-375 DSSPVTIGTVLS
+375 DSTASGAESPSISIGTLHSSGS
-387 SSNAS
+387 SSTTLRDI
-392 SVGPRAGLE
+392 GPRNGLE
-401 GLAYTPSPN
+401 GLAYTPSSE
-410 ELHESTHT
+410 ELRESTLAV
-418 IHKPLKALSR
+418 HKPLKALSR

-433 EIKSQTRS
+433 ETKQRTRS
-441 RRPAVLPNAG
+441 RRPAVLPSTG
-451 GADGTGGILDLFGIL
+451 GGDGTGGILDMFGIL
-466 SQVNDQLAAQS
+466 SQVNDQLAAQK
-477 DLNEFLKVLVGII
+477 DLNEFLKVLVGIV
-490 RDITLFSRVM
+490 RDVTLFSRVM

-511 VVCELVDWNDSHDL
+511 IVYELVDWNDSHDL

-556 QPTARM
+556 QPTSRM
-562 ICRDQADLDFPVD
+562 VCRDQADLDFLVD

-586 IHIKYLTNMGVR
+586 IHIKYLANMGVR

-628 FPIRQLLRL
+628 FPIRQLMRL

-664 PTDQNPS
+664 PTDQNLS

-685 DADYGVIAVGN
+685 DADYGVIAIGN

-709 VLAVTEFLRLKKFEH
+709 VLAVTEYLRLKKFEN
-724 LVTSQDVHRDFP
+724 LVTSQDVRRDFP

-748 GLLVVP
+748 GLLLVP

-787 EAILEPRKSFK
+787 QAALEPRKSFK

-870 ALDSKLD
+870 ALDSRLD
-877 EDTRENLSKS
+877 DDTRENLSKS
-887 HLASKSLLFVIN
+887 HMASKSLLFVIN
-899 DLLDLTKQEIGN
+899 DLLDLIKQEIGQ

-942 FSVTT
+942 FTVTT
-947 NPDVCLVL
+947 DPEMCLVL
-955 GDKNRVRQ
+955 GDRNRVRQ

-974 YTRAGQIIV
+974 YTREGQIAV
-983 SMRKRNEDE
+983 SMRKRIEEE
-992 READLP
+992 RESDLP
-998 DGCDMEVELVV
+998 PGCDMEVELTVK
-1009 SDTGEGIPQEKLE
+1009 DTGEGIPQEKLE

-1031 ESVIAQPG
+1031 ESVIAQSG
-1039 RQDLS
+1039 RQDPAA
-1044 EPEGSEA
+1044 EVEGSEA
-1051 SLLRT
+1051 SSIIRT
-1056 EPSDSGLGLGL
+1056 DQSDSGLGLGL

-1081 RVDSQVGEGTSFTY
+1081 RVDSLVGEGTTFTY

-1103 TTTPTEMPPIG
+1103 TTTPTEMPPRG
-1114 SSGGSGTKRSS
+1114 GSGGSGTKRGS
-1125 DTISMRRSTSMGSGS
+1125 DTISMRRSNSVGSGS
-1140 ASSAGRSEIDSL
+1140 ASSAGKSEIDSL

-1157 QSVLRDQATS
+1157 QPVLRDQGYI
-1167 EDVVARR
+1167 EDALQQRR
-1174 RTAEGVSPG
+1174 NVDSLSPSLSNGPKNVTVSQSRPG
-1183 LIHGSKIVSAGSI
+1183 MLSNRS
-1196 HRPEYA
+1196 
-1202 AQRTRSFDSGSHP
+1202 QSFDSGSHF
-1215 VEGSGIPV
+1215 VEGSGVPV
-1223 RSVKINP
+1223 RSVKIDP
-1230 QALDANDRAD
+1230 QGLDVNDRAD
-1240 RRPAS
+1240 RRS
-1245 SSAFLL
+1245 TSSAYVS
-1251 SATTHARPVK
+1251 SATTSARPARNNM
-1261 PSHTSAAES
+1261 SAADS

-1275 EQRFRDK
+1275 EKRARQN
-1282 VPQLAQATLPVDASK
+1282 VPQLAKDALPLNSRQQSSEGAPPAPASA
-1297 LRSCQMADK
+1297 S
-1306 EATVS
+1306 VS
-1311 PTTRAKSGVEAPQ
+1311 PRTPAKDSINAPPAEAQ
-1324 NEAVSPDCGDVRMA
+1324 SPDADEPH
-1338 KRSSD
+1338 SSNHAG
-1343 ERRGSSSSSVA
+1343 ERRASSSSNAA
-1354 KRRLAVMRG
+1354 KRRMAVMRG
-1363 LHKAPGGRG
+1363 LHKAPSQRG

-1405 LAVNGEEGVRQ
+1405 LVVNGEEGVRQ

-1442 IRIRDLEHKW
+1442 IRIRELEKKW
-1452 AERGEQADRP
+1452 AEGGEHADRP
-1462 ASQILNGRVPILAV
+1462 ASQVLNGRVPILAV

-1484 RQEMVDIGMDGWL
+1484 RKEMVEIGMDGWI
-1497 LKPIDFARLG
+1497 LKPIDFARLS

-1523 WRSGYV
+1523 WKQGYV
-1529 WEKGG
+1529 WEEGG

-1540 QRSVLVAP
+1540 QRSVPIASASISVATASADTANQNDSNNNSFSNQSVPP
-1548 SAVSEMIGHSSSNA
+1548 SE
-1562 SNANPLSPPL
+1562 PLSPP
-1572 SSPSA
+1572 SA